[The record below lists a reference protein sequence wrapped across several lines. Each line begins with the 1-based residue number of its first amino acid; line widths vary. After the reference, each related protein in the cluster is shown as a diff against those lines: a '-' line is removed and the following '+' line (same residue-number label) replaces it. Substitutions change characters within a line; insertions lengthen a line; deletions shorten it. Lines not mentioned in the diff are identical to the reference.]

1 VEIITVKEKV
11 GFSDTFVPRILKAA
25 PGYKVPLICLKA
37 GQSIPP
43 HASGTGV
50 FYILSGAGIM
60 TVDDEKQVVK
70 AGDMVIVDKGAKR
83 GIEATEDLTA
93 FAVHLG

>member
-1 VEIITVKEKV
+1 MEIIKVEERV
-11 GFSDTFVPRILKAA
+11 GFSDTFMPRILKVA
-25 PGYKVPLICLKA
+25 PDYKVPLICLKA

-43 HASGTGV
+43 HASGTGI
-50 FYILSGAGIM
+50 FYILSGAGVM
-60 TVDDEKQVVK
+60 TVDDEKQAIK

>member
-1 VEIITVKEKV
+1 MEIIKVAEKV
-11 GFSDTFVPRILKAA
+11 GFSDTFMPRILKVT
-25 PGYKVPLICLKA
+25 PDYKVPLICLKT

-43 HASGTGV
+43 HASGTGI

-60 TVDDEKQVVK
+60 TVGSEKNKVT
-70 AGDMVIVDKGAKR
+70 AGDMVIVDKGAER